1 MTPRRAPLALRP
13 ALLAGRRIP
22 RAVRRAPLGAALLGA
37 LIPAAAALSSCGATT
52 TATSATGSSSGSH
65 VLTIPYLAD
74 MSVPDPDIF
83 YDIEGNSVILSAY
96 EGLVTYAPNSDRII
110 PALAT
115 SWSESPDRLTYTFHL
130 RPNVHFHDGSPFTSH
145 SVVASFERR
154 LNVNQAPAYMV
165 KPIAS
170 MSTPNPLTLVVKLK
184 EPVYPFLD
192 YMASSWGPKMIGPEA
207 IVTHAGKDF
216 GQTWLQTHDD
226 GTGPY
231 ELSEFARGRQY
242 VLKSFPGYWGA
253 KPYFEKVL
261 IKITPDIATQ
271 QLELENGGV
280 DAIMHSFPAADLASL
295 PSSLKVLKYPSYL
308 RLLLYV
314 NTKKPP
320 FNDPAVRATL
330 RAAIDPAKLVAEA
343 YSGTGTPSTG
353 PFPKELLSNQP
364 TLPYA
369 PNPAVAAEGAHKA
382 STKSIVLAYTADES
396 GVQRRVGEILQATL
410 EAAGWKVSVKEV
422 QLPQVYAYINNLS
435 AAPDL
440 LLQTNTPDAA
450 NADTWSRILFFKEGG
465 LNFLGFNDPQV
476 NALLERSRSAP
487 PAQAEKIEREV
498 GQQVVNQNEIF
509 FLGDIDNVFVL
520 NKSLEGVEQVPAY
533 PWTVNYASLRRG

>member
-1 MTPRRAPLALRP
+1 MIPRRA
-13 ALLAGRRIP
+13 LL
-22 RAVRRAPLGAALLGA
+22 AALLLA
-37 LIPAAAALSSCGATT
+37 VAPLSSCGGSSST
-52 TATSATGSSSGSH
+52 TSATNSASASN

-96 EGLVTYAPNSDRII
+96 EGLVKYAPNSDKIV
-110 PALAT
+110 PDLAT

-130 RPNVHFHDGSPFTSH
+130 RPNVHFHDGSPFTAQ
-145 SVVASFERR
+145 SVIASFKRR

-170 MSTPNPLTLVVKLK
+170 MSAPNPLTLVVKLK
-184 EPVYPFLD
+184 EPVDPFLD
-192 YMASSWGPKMIGPEA
+192 YLASSWGPKMIGPEA
-207 IVTHAGKDF
+207 LVTHAGSNF
-216 GQTWLQTHDD
+216 GQAWLQTHDD

-231 ELSEFARGRQY
+231 QLSEFARGRQY
-242 VLKSFPGYWGA
+242 VLTRFTGYWGT
-253 KPYFEKVL
+253 KPYFQKVL
-261 IKITPDIATQ
+261 IKITPNIATQ

-280 DAIMHSFPAADLASL
+280 DAIMHSFPAANLASL
-295 PSSLKVLKYPSYL
+295 PSSVKVLKYPSYL

-314 NTKKPP
+314 NTNKAP
-320 FNDPAVRATL
+320 FNNPAVRASL
-330 RAAIDPAKLVAEA
+330 RAAIDPAKLVTEA

-353 PFPKELLSNQP
+353 PFPKELLSDQP

-369 PNPAVAAEGAHKA
+369 PNPAAAAEGARKA

-410 EAAGWKVSVKEV
+410 EAAGWSVSVKEV
-422 QLPQVYAYINNLS
+422 QLPQVYAYINNLA

-465 LNFLGFNDPQV
+465 LNFLGFNDPRV
-476 NALLERSRSAP
+476 NSLLERSRSAP
-487 PAQAEKIEREV
+487 PAQAESIEREV
-498 GQQVVNQNEIF
+498 GQEVVNQNEIF
-509 FLGDIDNVFVL
+509 FLGDIDNAFVL
-520 NKSLEGVEQVPAY
+520 SKSLEGVEQIPAY
-533 PWTVNYASLRRG
+533 PWTVSYASLKRGSG

>member
-1 MTPRRAPLALRP
+1 MILRRALLVLA
-13 ALLAGRRIP
+13 AL
-22 RAVRRAPLGAALLGA
+22 AVVVTIAACGAA
-37 LIPAAAALSSCGATT
+37 SSAPTT
-52 TATSATGSSSGSH
+52 NSAST
-65 VLTIPYLAD
+65 VLRIPYLAD

-110 PALAT
+110 PDLAT

-130 RPNVHFHDGSPFTSH
+130 RPNVHFHDGSPFTSQ
-145 SVVASFERR
+145 SVAASFKRR

-184 EPVYPFLD
+184 EPVDPFLD
-192 YMASSWGPKMIGPEA
+192 YLASSWGPKMIGPEA
-207 IVTHAGKDF
+207 LVTQAGKNF

-231 ELSEFARGRQY
+231 RLTEFARGRQY
-242 VLKSFPGYWGA
+242 VLTSFTGYWGP
-253 KPYFEKVL
+253 KPYFQKVL
-261 IKITPDIATQ
+261 IKITPDISTQ
-271 QLELENGGV
+271 QLELENSSL
-280 DAIMHSFPAADLASL
+280 DAIMHSFPAANLGSL
-295 PSSLKVLKYPSYL
+295 PSSVTVHKYPSYL

-314 NTKKPP
+314 NTNKPP

-330 RAAIDPAKLVAEA
+330 RAAIDPGKLVAEA

-369 PNPAVAAEGAHKA
+369 PNSAVAAEGARKA
-382 STKSIVLAYTADES
+382 SSKNIVLAYTADES
-396 GVQRRVGEILQATL
+396 GVQRRVGQILQATL
-410 EAAGWKVSVKEV
+410 EAAGWKASVKEV
-422 QLPQVYAYINNLS
+422 QLPQVYGYINNLG

-450 NADTWSRILFFKEGG
+450 NANTWSRIVFFKEGG
-465 LNFLGFNDPQV
+465 LNFLGFNNARV
-476 NALLERSRSAP
+476 NSLLEKSRSAP
-487 PAQAEKIEREV
+487 PAEAEGIEREV
-498 GQQVVNQNEIF
+498 GQEVVNQNEIF

-520 NKSLEGVEQVPAY
+520 NKNLTGVEQVPAY
-533 PWTVNYASLRRG
+533 PWTVSYASLKRTSG